1 MNRGAGIDIMPRNR
15 YSLSYNM
22 RTYYIIDRTGRE
34 VLRAPHIENVTAQG
48 YALIRRDDWSYAVF
62 HASDESVHPLPTSL
76 GGHPLVYELEEDY
89 LIALCLVPKRVGIT
103 RRRNTAALDTGCWPP
118 LPEGKC
124 IVASYVADID
134 GTPRF
139 APMPYRLH
147 PFYHGTAC
155 AEDSEKRGV
164 LVNEKG
170 EIIHTFP
177 DVWRNIRRL
186 KPENNEPEYFSM
198 QKHADAGID
207 SLRRPEYVADRH
219 LSQVRGPFLHVHN
232 QQEGLR
238 LVTNMDESYMVVDE
252 SWNTVFRFPENTI
265 EGWAGAT
272 GFCHGHLPYRTA
284 KGLRSGLLDRQG
296 TIVCKPIGKYLDYI
310 GEDFWFYSKGGL
322 VGVMRET
329 GEIVTPPR
337 FKYFSDGPAR
347 HGLIA
352 VGNKGFS
359 CGYINYQWEW
369 GIPARFSGCYNFVHP
384 EYSLA
389 YNDI

>member
-1 MNRGAGIDIMPRNR
+1 MNRGTGIDIMPRNR

-34 VLRAPHIENVTAQG
+34 VLSAPHIENVTAQG

-89 LIALCLVPKRVGIT
+89 LIALCLEPKRVGIT

-124 IVASYVADID
+124 IVASYAADID

-147 PFYHGTAC
+147 PFYHGSAC

-265 EGWAGAT
+265 AGWAGAT

-352 VGNKGFS
+352 VGNKGFC